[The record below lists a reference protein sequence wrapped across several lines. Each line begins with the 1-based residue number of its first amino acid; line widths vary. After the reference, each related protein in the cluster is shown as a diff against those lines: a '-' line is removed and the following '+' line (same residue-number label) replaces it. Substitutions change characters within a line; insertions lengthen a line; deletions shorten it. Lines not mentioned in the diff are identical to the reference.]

1 MVILEQI
8 DILDM
13 SMLIFIIF
21 AVIVMRMNFDIQN
34 GLKVMLP
41 MKIGTLQSMNGLK
54 KKKTIM
60 KKMKIMMKMN
70 KETSMYLTTPEELI
84 QKYLECLMKKS
95 IPMN

>member
-1 MVILEQI
+1 MRNILGSI
-8 DILDM
+8 
-13 SMLIFIIF
+13 IFIIF

-54 KKKTIM
+54 KKKTIT

-84 QKYLECLMKKS
+84 QTQTKV
-95 IPMN
+95 